1 MTQPTV
7 ASADRRLLRYVK
19 RQIRQGD
26 THIRVPWSLLE
37 RASEKARRDVRELC
51 EANGIDL
58 TVEAD
63 GST

>member
-1 MTQPTV
+1 M

-26 THIRVPWSLLE
+26 THIRVPSSLLE
-37 RASEKARRDVRELC
+37 RAGKKARRDVCELC
-51 EANGIDL
+51 KANGIDL

-63 GST
+63 GSP